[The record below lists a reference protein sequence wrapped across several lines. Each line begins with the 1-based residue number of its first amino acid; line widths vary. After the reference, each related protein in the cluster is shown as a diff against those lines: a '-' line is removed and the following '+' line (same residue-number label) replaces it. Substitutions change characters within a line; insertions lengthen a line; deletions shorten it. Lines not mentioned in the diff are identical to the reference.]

1 MSATMPD
8 QQYFVA
14 RYLLPAAFFIF
25 IFIGLWLS
33 KLRQWVSVG
42 IFCFYIFLLSLV
54 VPLAN
59 SQGWNEIVLH
69 MDKYK
74 NTNFYI
80 LNSFDYV
87 IAKYYIGS
95 DHLTLYNYDWPQYN
109 PSYWAAIGTSLKR
122 IENFNDM
129 KNDPNALIISNKPL
143 INGNQYFSTQ
153 GLILVDEYKNIL
165 IYKYQR

>member
-1 MSATMPD
+1 M
-8 QQYFVA
+8 
-14 RYLLPAAFFIF
+14 
-25 IFIGLWLS
+25 
-33 KLRQWVSVG
+33 
-42 IFCFYIFLLSLV
+42 
-54 VPLAN
+54 
-59 SQGWNEIVLH
+59 LH